1 MAYLKSMALKSRS
14 IDPMPAQKGRLWLT
28 FFFAVVSASSARA
41 EIEWLASH
49 QQHASAGVLS
59 AKQWIDGRLGMSSP
73 FEWVHAKSQIGVVKH
88 GADWSLGLVRSH
100 AGYMS
105 SNRNALLLSAQD
117 DLNDRVD
124 LSSQGKFALGATVHT
139 LASTIFSARLK
150 HAFSDDVVLTLTP
163 HLHVIHDYQR
173 STGDLSLQSVGA
185 QSRLQGSVRRV
196 GTRNYGFLLDDKA
209 NAGWGWG
216 MDAGLRVRS
225 AWGETL
231 LDASNLLSQLR
242 FSTVHFSNRQ
252 YDVNT
257 SNGSDLV
264 LSEIPSVRGV
274 YGLTKTSG
282 KLPVAWQVRFVPAM
296 ASNASLGLTAMGS
309 DVRWF
314 AAYGQKIKQYRW
326 WMQTVETK
334 NWSFGGDVQIAD
346 GWSLGAGVTATR
358 LNNPAFTSFHLKAI
372 W

>member
-1 MAYLKSMALKSRS
+1 MALKSRS
-14 IDPMPAQKGRLWLT
+14 IDGMAAKKGRLRLA

-41 EIEWLASH
+41 ELEWSASH
-49 QQHASAGVLS
+49 QQQASAGVLS
-59 AKQWIDGRLGMSSP
+59 AQQWIDGRLGQSSP

-88 GADWSLGLVRSH
+88 WADWSLGMARSR

-105 SNRNALLLSAQD
+105 ANRNALLLSAQD
-117 DLNDRVD
+117 ELNDRVD
-124 LSSQGKFALGATVHT
+124 LSTQGQFALGATVHT
-139 LASTIFSARLK
+139 LESTIFSARLN
-150 HAFSDDVVLTLTP
+150 HAFSDGVALTLVP

-173 STGDLSLQSVGA
+173 SEGHLSLQTVGT

-196 GTRNYGFLLDDKA
+196 GTRNYGFLVDDKA

-225 AWGETL
+225 DWGETQL
-231 LDASNLLSQLR
+231 EASNLLSQLR
-242 FSTVHFSNRQ
+242 FSSVHFSNRQ

-264 LSEIPSVRGV
+264 LSETPSVQGI
-274 YGLTKTSG
+274 YGHTKTSE
-282 KLPVAWQVRFVPAM
+282 KLPIAWQVRFVPVM
-296 ASNASLGLTAMGS
+296 ATNASLGLTAMGS

-314 AAYGQKIKQYRW
+314 AAYGQKIKRYRW

-334 NWSFGGDVQIAD
+334 NWSLGGDVQISD